1 MKLFLKN
8 DLITLRALE
17 PEDIDLLFEWENSE
31 DNWTFSQTIA
41 PFSKHTLAIYIRDS
55 DKDIYEVKQLRMM
68 ITTQAGKTVGAIDL
82 FDFDPLNMRAGVGIL
97 IHDQEDRSKGYAT
110 SALDLM
116 IRYCFEKLGLHQ
128 VFANILTTNE
138 ISIRL
143 FSKAGFQLIGT
154 KKDWIRDGGIW
165 KDEHLL
171 QLVRKEMC

>member
-17 PEDIDLLFEWENSE
+17 PEDIDLLFEWENNE

-82 FDFDPLNMRAGVGIL
+82 FDFDPLNLRAGLGIL
-97 IHDQEDRSKGYAT
+97 IHDREDRSKGYAT

-128 VFANILTTNE
+128 IFANILTDNE
-138 ISIRL
+138 ISMKL
-143 FSKAGFQLIGT
+143 FFKAGFQLIGT
-154 KKDWIRDGGIW
+154 KKDWIRDGEIW

-171 QLVRKEMC
+171 QLLRRD

>member
-1 MKLFLKN
+1 MNLFLKDN
-8 DLITLRALE
+8 LITLRALE

-31 DNWTFSQTIA
+31 DNWAFSQTIA

-97 IHDQEDRSKGYAT
+97 IHDPEDRSKGYAT

-116 IRYCFEKLGLHQ
+116 VRYCFEKLGLHQ
-128 VFANILTTNE
+128 IFANILTDNE
-138 ISIRL
+138 VSMKL
-143 FSKAGFQLIGT
+143 FSKAGFVQTGT
-154 KKDWIRDGGIW
+154 KKEWIRDGGRW
-165 KDEHLL
+165 QDEHFM
-171 QLVRKEMC
+171 QLWRKD